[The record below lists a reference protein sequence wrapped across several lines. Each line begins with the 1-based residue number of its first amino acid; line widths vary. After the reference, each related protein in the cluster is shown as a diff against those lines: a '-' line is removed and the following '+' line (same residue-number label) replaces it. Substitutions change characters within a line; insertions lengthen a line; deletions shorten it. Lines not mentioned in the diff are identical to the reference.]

1 MGPIGAGL
9 HARTGVSVGGVS
21 GGGAEEQVSTDFDC
35 VVIGGGHAGC
45 EAALAA
51 ARMGAR
57 VLLLSSNLER
67 LGYLPC
73 NSGVGGPAKGHVVR
87 ELAALGGEMP
97 YNVDRTFTQI
107 RLLNTSKGAAVRA
120 LRAQADK
127 SLYPLHMKAALEG
140 TPTLTLRQGM
150 ATGVEATGGS
160 VTAVRTQDGGRFTT
174 RAAIVTVGTFLE
186 ARLLAGEWQ
195 APGGRA
201 GDPPAHG
208 LSASLQGL
216 GFRLTRMQTNTPPRI
231 DARTVDFALTEEQQG
246 SERPLYFGLYY
257 DRPVPEPPF
266 AAQALHPV
274 YPVSSQTAW
283 RAQAPCYVVR
293 TIAETHRLA
302 RASLHRSPIV
312 AGISQGSGPRYCPS
326 FEEKLVRYPERE
338 SHPLILEP
346 EGYGTAEMYV
356 QGLFTAFPVDVQEA
370 LLHSIPALRR
380 AHITRPGYA
389 VEYDVLQPGQF
400 DPALQA
406 RGVRGLYFAGQVN
419 GTSGY
424 EEAAGQGWLAGANA
438 VLGLR
443 DQEPAMLRRDQAYI
457 GVMVDDLI
465 TKEHREP
472 YRLFTAT
479 AEFRLLL
486 RQDSADLRLSGLA
499 HRLGLVSDVFAAA
512 VDRKRA
518 QVTAELDRLRL
529 VRVPVRGAAEA
540 AYQRRFLGVPADPPT
555 GLQLLRWPEVG
566 YDLVEELAPPPEPL
580 SPEARETVEVEAK
593 YAGYIERQ
601 ETEVNRW
608 ERLERR
614 RVPPGLDFRTVIG
627 LRTEARERFLAATPL
642 TVGQAARLPG
652 VTPSDVAVLLAH
664 LERGMAGE
672 AGSPEAD
679 E

>member
-1 MGPIGAGL
+1 M
-9 HARTGVSVGGVS
+9 
-21 GGGAEEQVSTDFDC
+21 STDFDC

-67 LGYLPC
+67 LAYLPC
-73 NSGVGGPAKGHVVR
+73 NSGIGGPAKGHVVR

-97 YNVDRTFTQI
+97 HNVDRTFTQI

-150 ATGVEATGGS
+150 ATGVEAEGGA
-160 VTAVRTQDGGRFTT
+160 VAAVRTQDGSRFAT
-174 RAAIVTVGTFLE
+174 RAAIVTAGTFLE

-201 GDPPAHG
+201 GDPPSHG
-208 LSASLQGL
+208 LSASLQDL
-216 GFRLTRMQTNTPPRI
+216 GFRLARMQTNTPPRI
-231 DARTVDFALTEEQQG
+231 DARSVQFDLTEEQQG
-246 SERPLYFGLYY
+246 SEHPQYFGFYY
-257 DRPVPEPPF
+257 DRPVPVAPF
-266 AAQALHPV
+266 ESHALHPA
-274 YPVSSQTAW
+274 YPVSTQTAW
-283 RAQAPCYVVR
+283 RAQAPYYVVR
-293 TIAETHRLA
+293 SNPETHRLA
-302 RASLHRSPIV
+302 RESLHRSPIV
-312 AGISQGSGPRYCPS
+312 AGISRGSGPRYCPS
-326 FEEKLVRYPERE
+326 FEEKLVRYPERD
-338 SHPLILEP
+338 SHLIFLEP
-346 EGYGTAEMYV
+346 EGYSTAEMYV

-370 LLHSIPALRR
+370 LLHLIPALRQ

-389 VEYDVLQPGQF
+389 VEYDALQPGQF
-400 DPALQA
+400 DPALQSRA
-406 RGVRGLYFAGQVN
+406 VRGLYFAGQVN

-424 EEAAGQGWLAGANA
+424 EEAAGQGWLAGVNA

-443 DQEPAMLRRDQAYI
+443 DEEPVMLRRDEAYM
-457 GVMVDDLI
+457 GVMIDDLI

-486 RQDSADLRLSGLA
+486 RQDNADLRLSGLA
-499 HRLGLVSDVFAAA
+499 HRLGLVSDAFAG
-512 VDRKRA
+512 VVNRKRA
-518 QVTAELDRLRL
+518 QVEAELERLRQA
-529 VRVPVRGAAEA
+529 RVPVRGAAKA
-540 AYQRRFLGVPADPPT
+540 AYERRGLPTPAEPPT

-566 YDLVEELAPPPEPL
+566 YDLVEELAPPSQPL
-580 SPEARETVEVEAK
+580 APGARETLEVEAK

-601 ETEVNRW
+601 TAEVNRW
-608 ERLERR
+608 DRLERR
-614 RVPPGLDFRTVIG
+614 RLPAGLNFQAIRG

-664 LERGMAGE
+664 LERGLARV
-672 AGSPEAD
+672 AGSAEAD